1 MLGSIFARGLR
12 ARQKLFVSL
21 LLAVLAA
28 GFGRATDLL
37 SLPPVPPR
45 VAAGDWLINPALF
58 SAGVYRTANSNEV
71 ALDNGLV
78 RRVFRVA
85 PNAATVALDN
95 LMTGESELRSVRP
108 EAALA
113 LNGKEYPV
121 GGLLGQPI
129 HNYLLPEWV
138 DKLSNN
144 PASFH
149 CVGVETGRTQP
160 RFSWKP
166 HAEWL
171 ANATQWPPPG
181 VALTFHYSAPPA
193 LGNIAV
199 AVHYELFDGLPLIS
213 KWITVSN
220 GTAAALRLNSFKAE
234 VLALVETA
242 PKVDTGAPREW
253 RIYGATNFPP
263 KNQTEV
269 PREFIDRFA
278 QLFVVTDFAMGGD
291 MEAQKDNPGVRWV
304 HDPLYRTGIAYY
316 GQFKPCL
323 LECAPP
329 LGPELDIAPGGTW
342 GSFRAFE
349 LLQDSTDRERRGL
362 AECRMWRTIAPWTQ
376 ENPIYM
382 HGLISKPEAVK
393 LAVDQCAEVGFEM
406 NILTF
411 GSGFNA
417 ENTNAAYISQMK
429 ELADYAAAKHVALG
443 GYDLLASRSVPVA
456 SQAISELTGQP
467 AGRKDGAR
475 FGQTPCL
482 ATDWGAAHFQRIEDL
497 FTAAGLKVLENDGS
511 YPGDFCAATN
521 HSGHNGFADS
531 QWRQWESIRDLYRW
545 CRGEGIYLTVPD
557 WHFLNGSSKTA
568 MGYVENN
575 WSLPRAEQ
583 EIIERQNIFDGTWE
597 KTPSMGWMFVPLTEY
612 HGGGAAAT
620 IEPLKD
626 HLEHYET
633 RLANLFGA
641 GVQACYR
648 GPRLFDTEETKSV
661 VKRWVDF
668 YKQHRAILDSDVVH
682 LRRPDGCDWDGLLH
696 VNPNLPTRG
705 LAMLYNPLAQEIH
718 RTITLPLYYTG
729 LNGQA
734 RVQVGEGIWQTVSLD
749 ARQRALVEVAIPAR
763 GRLAVFIQAP

>member
-1 MLGSIFARGLR
+1 MF
-12 ARQKLFVSL
+12 
-21 LLAVLAA
+21 VLAA
-28 GFGRATDLL
+28 GISRALDLAA
-37 SLPPVPPR
+37 LPLLPSPAPGV
-45 VAAGDWLINPALF
+45 DWLIDPTPFHAE
-58 SAGVYRTANSNEV
+58 VYRTPNAGEV
-71 ALDNGLV
+71 ALDNGLI
-78 RRVFRVA
+78 RRVFRVT
-85 PNAATVALDN
+85 PNAATVALEN

-108 EAALA
+108 EATLT
-113 LNGKEYPV
+113 LNGREFPV
-121 GGLLGQPI
+121 GGLQGQPI

-138 DKLSNN
+138 DQLTNN
-144 PASFH
+144 PAAFR
-149 CVGVETGRTQP
+149 CTGWAMGQTEP
-160 RFSWKP
+160 RFPWRP
-166 HAEWL
+166 RPEWL
-171 ANATQWPPPG
+171 ANPAPWPPPG

-193 LGNIAV
+193 LGHVAV
-199 AVHYELFDGLPLIS
+199 TVHYELFDGLPLIS
-213 KWITVSN
+213 KWIKVSN
-220 GTAAALRLNSFKAE
+220 GTATTLRLNSFKSE

-242 PKVDTGAPREW
+242 PKVDTGTPREW
-253 RIYGATNFPP
+253 RIYGATNPP
-263 KNQTEV
+263 ARGQTEV
-269 PREFIDRFA
+269 PREFIDRVA
-278 QLFVVTDFAMGGD
+278 QLFVVTDYAMGGD
-291 MEAQKDNPGVRWV
+291 MEAQKDNPAVRWV
-304 HDPLYRTGIAYY
+304 HDPLYRTGIGYY

-329 LGPELDIAPGGTW
+329 FGPELDIAPGGTW
-342 GSFRAFE
+342 ESFRSFE
-349 LLQDSTDRERRGL
+349 LLHDSTEHERRGL
-362 AECRMWRTIAPWTQ
+362 AGCRMWRAVAPWTQ

-382 HGLISKPEAVK
+382 HGRTIKPEEVK

-417 ENTNAAYISQMK
+417 ENTNADYVARMK
-429 ELADYAAAKHVALG
+429 TLADYAAANQVALG

-456 SQAISELTGQP
+456 AQAISQLTGQP

-475 FGQTPCL
+475 FGATPCL
-482 ATDWGAAHFQRIEDL
+482 ATDWGAAHVRRIEAL
-497 FTAAGLKVLENDGS
+497 FTSAGLTVLENDGS
-511 YPGDFCAATN
+511 YPGDCCAATN
-521 HSGHNGFADS
+521 HSGHAGFADS
-531 QWRQWESIRDLYRW
+531 QWRQWEAIRDLYRW

-633 RLANLFGA
+633 RLADLFGA
-641 GVQACYR
+641 GVMAAYR
-648 GPRLFDTEETKSV
+648 GPRLFDTEETKAV

-668 YKQHRAILDSDVVH
+668 YKQHRAILDSDIIH
-682 LRRPDGCDWDGLLH
+682 LRRPDGRDWDGLLH
-696 VNPNLPTRG
+696 VNPHLATRG
-705 LAMLYNPLAQEIH
+705 LAMLYNPLAQAIH

-734 RVQVGEGIWQTVSLD
+734 RVRVGDGDWQTVRLD
-749 ARQRALVEVAIPAR
+749 ARQRAFMEVTVPAR
-763 GRLAVFIQAP
+763 GRIAVTIAAP